1 VSREYKNMV
10 LVGTGNLAWH
20 LGHALVQNGIQ
31 VSLVLG
37 RTEASTLE
45 LAKGIHAERTGRPE
59 DLDPDADICIICISD
74 DAIIPVLDQMKPG
87 RCLMLHTAGSVP
99 MDVFNGRALN
109 YGVLYP
115 FQTFTKGRAVQFG
128 NIPVLIEA
136 NSDQNLETVRQLAEK
151 ISGRVME
158 GNSEQRMYLHLAAV
172 FAANFSNHMF
182 ALAEKLALE
191 HDLPFELLKSLIQEM
206 TAKAMSMSPA
216 KAQTGP
222 AVRHNLKVL
231 GKHVDLLEGHP
242 DLQQMYR
249 LISESIM
256 KASGDSPVG

>member
-1 VSREYKNMV
+1 MSRELKNVV

-20 LGHALVQNGIQ
+20 LGHALVQIGIP
-31 VSLVLG
+31 VNCVLG

-45 LAKGIHAERTGRPE
+45 LAKEIHAAGTGRPA
-59 DLDPDADICIICISD
+59 DLDPDTDICVICISD
-74 DAIIPVLDQMKPG
+74 DAIIPVLDQMNPG
-87 RCLMLHTAGSVP
+87 RSLMLHTAGSVP
-99 MDVFNGRALN
+99 MDVFKGRALN

-115 FQTFTKGRAVQFG
+115 FQTFTKGRAVQFI

-136 NSDQNLETVRQLAEK
+136 NSTQNLEVVRQLAGK
-151 ISGRVME
+151 ISNKVIE
-158 GNSEQRMYLHLAAV
+158 ANSVQRTYLHLAAV

-191 HDLPFELLKSLIQEM
+191 HDMPFELLKSLIQEM
-206 TAKAMSMSPA
+206 TSKAMSMSPA

-222 AVRHNLKVL
+222 AVRRNMKVISR
-231 GKHVDLLEGHP
+231 HIDLLQGHT

-256 KASGDSPVG
+256 KTAGDSPVP